1 MNFGK
6 NFQTLRKAKNISQE
20 KLAEELNVSRQ
31 AVGKWETGSVYPD
44 IERLVQICDY
54 FGVSMDELVRGD
66 IENETITSETIGGG
80 FHMEGSEADNR
91 MYNRTQA
98 EVEPEIHSEGYRMI
112 EHKRM
117 ICKILA
123 FMLIAISPFLPGDQ
137 GGGTVSAF
145 LMFLCIISGIAL
157 LLYNAFLKKQEHK
170 KVSL

>member
-6 NFQTLRKAKNISQE
+6 NFQTLRRAKNISQE

-54 FGVSMDELVRGD
+54 FGVSMDELVRGN
-66 IENETITSETIGGG
+66 IENETITPEMTGDG

-91 MYNRTQA
+91 ICNGIQA
-98 EVEPEIHSEGYRMI
+98 EVEPEIHLERYRMI

-123 FMLIAISPFLPGDQ
+123 FILIAISPFFPGEH
-137 GGGTVSAF
+137 GGGTVSDF

-157 LLYNAFLKKQEHK
+157 LLYNTFLKKQEYK
-170 KVSL
+170 NA